1 MKCDPDL
8 KSHFD
13 FASNGYA
20 SITPQLMIGYGE
32 LSSQYI
38 ATG

>member
-1 MKCDPDL
+1 MKCDPDF
-8 KSHFD
+8 KSHLKYVF
-13 FASNGYA
+13 NGYA
-20 SITPQLMIGYGE
+20 SITPELMIGYGE